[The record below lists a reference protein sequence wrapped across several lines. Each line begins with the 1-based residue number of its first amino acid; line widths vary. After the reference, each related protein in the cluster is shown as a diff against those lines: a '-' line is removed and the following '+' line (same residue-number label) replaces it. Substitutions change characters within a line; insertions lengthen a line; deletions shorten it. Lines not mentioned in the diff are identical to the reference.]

1 MRIVEELMKIWPNE
15 ACDTYIISVKDRKDG
30 KQRNRV
36 IDRKYS
42 GMVYCTT
49 SENR

>member
-15 ACDTYIISVKDRKDG
+15 ACDTYIISIKDG
-30 KQRNRV
+30 KDGEWRNRV

-42 GMVYCTT
+42 EMVYCTT